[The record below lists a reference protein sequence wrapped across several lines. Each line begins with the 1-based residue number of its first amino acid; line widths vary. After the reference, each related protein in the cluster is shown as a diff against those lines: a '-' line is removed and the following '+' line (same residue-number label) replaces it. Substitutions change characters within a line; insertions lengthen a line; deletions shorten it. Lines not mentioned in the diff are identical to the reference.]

1 MEDGYN
7 ASNEELVKQQREY
20 LKTQSETLMED
31 YRKLLRTPEGRRFF
45 KHFFKI
51 GKLTDISMTGNS
63 WTFFHEGHRNF
74 TKIVYNEICQ
84 ANAKAAAEILFE
96 VTEEAVK
103 EQKK

>member
-1 MEDGYN
+1 
-7 ASNEELVKQQREY
+7 
-20 LKTQSETLMED
+20 
-31 YRKLLRTPEGRRFF
+31 
-45 KHFFKI
+45 
-51 GKLTDISMTGNS
+51 MTGNS